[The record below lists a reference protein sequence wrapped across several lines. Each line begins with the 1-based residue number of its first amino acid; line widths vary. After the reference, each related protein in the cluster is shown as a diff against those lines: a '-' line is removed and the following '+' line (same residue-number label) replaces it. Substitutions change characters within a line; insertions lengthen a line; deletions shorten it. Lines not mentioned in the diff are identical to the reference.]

1 MGEAKASVSVGSSRV
16 LFLPFFFLFSF
27 FWAGGFVVKY
37 QVYCCGGSKCPDFL
51 SLWTRTLVTVDASV
65 LLIYYFIDPFSNEL
79 CGT

>member
-1 MGEAKASVSVGSSRV
+1 MRLKP
-16 LFLPFFFLFSF
+16 LFQLVVVEYSFYLFFFLFSF

>member
-1 MGEAKASVSVGSSRV
+1 MRLKP
-16 LFLPFFFLFSF
+16 LFQLVVVEYSFYLFFLLFFFLG
-27 FWAGGFVVKY
+27 WGVCGKY